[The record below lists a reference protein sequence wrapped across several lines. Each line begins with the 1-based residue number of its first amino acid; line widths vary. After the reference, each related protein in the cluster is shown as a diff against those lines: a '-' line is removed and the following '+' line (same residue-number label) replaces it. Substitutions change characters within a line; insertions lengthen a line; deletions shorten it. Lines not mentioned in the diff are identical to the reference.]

1 MDKLPGR
8 TMDEYDSF
16 HQSGLAKIKGEK
28 YDPFDP
34 TDSPGSEVDDRSV
47 KVKSRSDKKRAKKPA
62 DSTQSSAGPL
72 LSGAPW
78 WRAEGGGRR
87 RDASDSDHSEI
98 EEGEIVVVDRREGND
113 RVASPTPFCV
123 SKPERILRVLD
134 GDGLVSV
141 RTEGDDAW
149 ADEEPVVGVED
160 LRNKLLSRQK
170 ERFSSLPALSPLPL
184 QPLLLPSHSSA
195 GASSRLSPLPGDG
208 VQNPAFQGSDDG
220 DPQKEADR
228 KGGERREKKT
238 KRKKDKG
245 GQERGKDKEKGKK
258 EDKKTRHSSS
268 GATKKKSHS
277 KETSKP
283 AKTSHKRDHKS
294 SSSQYEDRDADRGR
308 SIVKD
313 KTREGYKER
322 ERPRERERGRERSRD
337 VERRPSRSRSHR
349 RHIGGGPATP
359 HKDKERK
366 ERKHSSSRKTET
378 SSRRSK
384 TSREPRASRSN
395 GRGEREKRRDG
406 RPVIP
411 PSIQDLSGSD
421 LFAIKRTIT
430 VTTTTTTTT
439 AVPGSP
445 PPYARP
451 VQEPSRHRKRKW
463 LSAEDE
469 DVGKEGRRSPS
480 LSPPRFPSYQSQHY
494 DKFEIDVLS
503 LDGEA
508 LDSDYQLLDDTPP
521 AGLPPDPEVP
531 APQTKPA
538 PKATRRHQK
547 KKAKEV
553 DQYEASSLSSSK
565 SKTKH
570 LSSLKVTSGSASV
583 PGLPGLASLKRSKKT
598 RKNKEQDKTSRK
610 DPSRSGK
617 SKKEEG
623 SNRKGKLQ
631 SKVSVLVRD
640 GVSSTTGGKPGLDLL
655 GSAGPPGASVVGDSI
670 AVVFCRDN
678 ESRSPFLKP
687 CSEPLASAR
696 LAAPL
701 PSLASPAGGLKSK
714 KAKPSSITS
723 TSSSA
728 SSSSLVLTN
737 KRCRRLAR
745 KTKVKA
751 GVSGS
756 TDDAVNAPPKGSSE
770 NWERASSDVQS
781 GTGDVN
787 DSASPRPGQT
797 GVVPGSSSSS
807 SSSSTSSTNNAL
819 APSSSPHRTPPPAD
833 TRTRESSSPDSQTVD
848 SSCKTPETSFLA
860 DEGPT
865 QTSPRPPGPAA
876 SPSSSSSVQGGGPAS
891 APNARS
897 PPGDQETKAS
907 SSPSNLS
914 SSTSGDLST
923 FSSLPKTS
931 SEPPASV
938 SSSSVAKPFLPSPF
952 PWNLQ
957 TGVDCAAGG
966 VLARKSPRPR
976 SRLSGSYRNRP
987 IRRQFHRL
995 LLK

>member
-1 MDKLPGR
+1 M
-8 TMDEYDSF
+8 
-16 HQSGLAKIKGEK
+16 
-28 YDPFDP
+28 
-34 TDSPGSEVDDRSV
+34 
-47 KVKSRSDKKRAKKPA
+47 
-62 DSTQSSAGPL
+62 
-72 LSGAPW
+72 
-78 WRAEGGGRR
+78 
-87 RDASDSDHSEI
+87 
-98 EEGEIVVVDRREGND
+98 
-113 RVASPTPFCV
+113 
-123 SKPERILRVLD
+123 
-134 GDGLVSV
+134 
-141 RTEGDDAW
+141 
-149 ADEEPVVGVED
+149 
-160 LRNKLLSRQK
+160 
-170 ERFSSLPALSPLPL
+170 
-184 QPLLLPSHSSA
+184 
-195 GASSRLSPLPGDG
+195 
-208 VQNPAFQGSDDG
+208 
-220 DPQKEADR
+220 
-228 KGGERREKKT
+228 
-238 KRKKDKG
+238 
-245 GQERGKDKEKGKK
+245 
-258 EDKKTRHSSS
+258 
-268 GATKKKSHS
+268 
-277 KETSKP
+277 
-283 AKTSHKRDHKS
+283 
-294 SSSQYEDRDADRGR
+294 
-308 SIVKD
+308 
-313 KTREGYKER
+313 
-322 ERPRERERGRERSRD
+322 
-337 VERRPSRSRSHR
+337 ERRPSRNRSHR
-349 RHIGGGPATP
+349 RHVGGGPSTS

-366 ERKHSSSRKTET
+366 ERTHSSSHKAET
-378 SSRRSK
+378 GSRRSK
-384 TSREPRASRSN
+384 TSREPRPGRN
-395 GRGEREKRRDG
+395 DGRGEREKRRDG

-469 DVGKEGRRSPS
+469 EVGKEGRRSPS
-480 LSPPRFPSYQSQHY
+480 LSPPRFPGYQSQHY

-531 APQTKPA
+531 APPVKTA

-547 KKAKEV
+547 KKLKEA
-553 DQYEASSLSSSK
+553 DQYETSSLSSSK

-583 PGLPGLASLKRSKKT
+583 PGLSGLTSLKRSRKT
-598 RKNKEQDKTSRK
+598 RKNKEQDKSSRK

-617 SKKEEG
+617 SKKEDG

-655 GSAGPPGASVVGDSI
+655 SSAGPPGASVVGDSI

-714 KAKPSSITS
+714 KTKPSSITS

-728 SSSSLVLTN
+728 SSSSLVLTA
-737 KRCRRLAR
+737 KRCRRPAR
-745 KTKVKA
+745 KNKVKA

-756 TDDAVNAPPKGSSE
+756 AEDGVNAPTKVSSE
-770 NWERASSDVQS
+770 NWERATSDVQS
-781 GTGDVN
+781 GTGDAN
-787 DSASPRPGQT
+787 DSTSPRPGQT
-797 GVVPGSSSSS
+797 SVAAGSSSSSS
-807 SSSSTSSTNNAL
+807 SSSSTSSTTNAL
-819 APSSSPHRTPPPAD
+819 APSSSPQRTPPPAD
-833 TRTRESSSPDSQTVD
+833 TRTRECSSPDSQTVD

-876 SPSSSSSVQGGGPAS
+876 ASPSSSSSVQGGGPVA
-891 APNARS
+891 APNVRS
-897 PPGDQETKAS
+897 PPGDQEAKVC

-923 FSSLPKTS
+923 FSALPKTS

-938 SSSSVAKPFLPSPF
+938 SSSSVSKPFLPSPF

-966 VLARKSPRPR
+966 VLARKSRRPR
-976 SRLSGSYRNRP
+976 VFFLT
-987 IRRQFHRL
+987 
-995 LLK
+995 